1 MPRPVQEE
9 DPETATHCSG
19 DRWCRKWSD
28 SARSGATTFDTGV
41 SVGIVTVTGGGAP
54 PVALLQECL
63 MQTHKQTKLIEQTIP
78 EKLGGRKPRPA
89 LAPLKLGLKVA
100 THTFYL

>member
-1 MPRPVQEE
+1 MPGRVRPLSIPAYISR
-9 DPETATHCSG
+9 DCHCH
-19 DRWCRKWSD
+19 RP
-28 SARSGATTFDTGV
+28 
-41 SVGIVTVTGGGAP
+41 AP

>member
-1 MPRPVQEE
+1 M
-9 DPETATHCSG
+9 
-19 DRWCRKWSD
+19 
-28 SARSGATTFDTGV
+28 
-41 SVGIVTVTGGGAP
+41 
-54 PVALLQECL
+54 ALLQECL

-100 THTFYL
+100 THTLYL